1 MTRPVIYVET
11 GGGCYWDIEDAAQTY
26 RCKSGYIRDD
36 MAHEYPVRGF
46 HFKRERGEGL
56 Y

>member
-11 GGGCYWDIEDAAQTY
+11 GGATGISKMRRRHTDVRPGISETIW
-26 RCKSGYIRDD
+26 R
-36 MAHEYPVRGF
+36 HEYPVRGF

-56 Y
+56 H

>member
-11 GGGCYWDIEDAAQTY
+11 GGCYWDIEDAAQTY
-26 RCKSGYIRDD
+26 RCKSGYIRHD

-56 Y
+56 H

>member
-1 MTRPVIYVET
+1 MSEPKHSNVLL
-11 GGGCYWDIEDAAQTY
+11 G
-26 RCKSGYIRDD
+26 KSIREIRLRRGLTQREVSEA

-56 Y
+56 H